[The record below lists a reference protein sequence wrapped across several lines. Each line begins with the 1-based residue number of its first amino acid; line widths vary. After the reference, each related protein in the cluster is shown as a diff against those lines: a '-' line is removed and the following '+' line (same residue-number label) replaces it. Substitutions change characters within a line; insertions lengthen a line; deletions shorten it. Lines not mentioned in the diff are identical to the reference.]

1 MAKKKKSKN
10 TKSNN
15 PKSVPKKQ
23 PKKVEKIEES
33 KKLEEEKVIE
43 TEEVV
48 EDTPTEPV
56 EEKVEV
62 ETPEVTEE
70 ASAEE
75 ETPEVEEEPE
85 ATPEEIPEEVPEEPE
100 EVPTEEEPIPEEVP
114 FEPVVESIEPT
125 IVEENTIQEAKTPE
139 QIGAQSGIQP
149 IAYSEGSSAPIL
161 NDIDAML
168 EKNRLEREAAIK
180 AQHRKDLIRNIFI
193 GLLTIIAIALLIII
207 IVFLVKRG
215 RSLVKT
221 TTTTTTTTTQ
231 DTRLVTVPRS
241 STTTQGVITVK
252 PSTTT
257 TEKVSTVLKSVPTTN
272 PGKSEIVI
280 YSRKTTTTSSGP
292 KYEYDATYNSNIGI
306 YHIEIYKNGSP
317 MRPTIN
323 NPIIIK
329 SAGTEI
335 AATKTYS
342 TSIAYEIAGRIKSC
356 GTLQVYDPD
365 DNKYH
370 NLTPR
375 NCEK

>member
-43 TEEVV
+43 TEEAV
-48 EDTPTEPV
+48 EGTPTEPV

-70 ASAEE
+70 APAEEEPAEE

-85 ATPEEIPEEVPEEPE
+85 VTPEEIPEEVP
-100 EVPTEEEPIPEEVP
+100 EEPIPEEVP

-125 IVEENTIQEAKTPE
+125 IVETNTVQEAKTPE

-257 TEKVSTVLKSVPTTN
+257 TEKVSTVLRSVPTTN

-280 YSRKTTTTSSGP
+280 YSRKTTTKSSGP